1 MSSPKLRKATGRK
14 KKQRAAEKEMAQKIS
29 MFDRM
34 PEECLLCEKPFDKR
48 DKDMVM
54 SWIVVVREEEDK
66 VNLWCPECWTN
77 AQTILHD
84 FAERIEENEVLTE

>member
-1 MSSPKLRKATGRK
+1 MSRPKLRKATGRK

-54 SWIVVVREEEDK
+54 SWIVVVREEEEI
-66 VNLWCPECWTN
+66 VRLYCPTCWTH
-77 AQTILHD
+77 ALGLIKD
-84 FAERIEENEVLTE
+84 FKKHLKEKNGG